1 MSTAASHAFLTKL
14 HQELSVSSGD
24 YRQLVVDLK
33 WHTFKVS
40 RATIKAQTM
49 IGFKHKNIT
58 PNAEQL
64 TAIDDAASKCYK
76 TILAE
81 IKIIKASP
89 EVDIDRNT
97 TYMNNERL
105 RLVFTTFGERIEK
118 VHGAQLDPSITFD
131 RIKKVYKLALGAYF
145 KDLQLITD
153 NAIRKHTTSKKTG
166 KFGKESKVGNFFHL
180 GHLAGMG
187 VAETQLRDRLATAF
201 ASVPLHE
208 HGNITNMLSHFGLD
222 LSYKRMDDKDSMEV
236 KIQSKGSNLSAG
248 GFTGTQKKNLLKALR
263 HTLTNKIDLMLQ
275 PGGSDT
281 PKSRKEKQVQKS
293 LEEPFKR
300 VASKRKNIK
309 IKSKKVKLKKSKAKA
324 VVKTITQKKS
334 RGTEKLSLGK
344 LPKVAVTKRIKD
356 NNPASSP
363 LHLIVAINK
372 KLPQVVAQNMQS
384 PALNYRTGRF
394 AASVR
399 VTDVVTTPKGYPSI
413 GFTYDKFPYQTFEPG
428 YAQGS
433 IERDPRKL
441 INQSIRQIAAEMAI
455 GRFFTRRV

>member
-24 YRQLVVDLK
+24 YRQFVVDLR

-40 RATIKAQTM
+40 RANIKAQTM
-49 IGFKHKNIT
+49 IEFKHRNIT
-58 PNAEQL
+58 PNAEQV
-64 TAIDDAASKCYK
+64 TAIDDAASKCYRV
-76 TILAE
+76 ILDE
-81 IKIIKASP
+81 IKVIKASP

-118 VHGAQLDPSITFD
+118 VHRAQLDPSITFD

-153 NAIRKHTTSKKTG
+153 NAIRKHNASKKTG

-187 VAETQLRDRLATAF
+187 VAETQLRDGLATAF

-208 HGNITNMLSHFGLD
+208 HGNITNMLSHFGID

-236 KIQSKGSNLSAG
+236 KIESKGSNLSAG
-248 GFTGTQKKNLLKALR
+248 GFTGNQKKNLLKALR
-263 HTLTNKIDLMLQ
+263 QALTNRMDLMLQ
-275 PGGSDT
+275 PGSDT
-281 PKSRKEKQVQKS
+281 PKMRKEKQVQKS
-293 LEEPFKR
+293 LEDPFR
-300 VASKRKNIK
+300 SVASKRKNIK
-309 IKSKKVKLKKSKAKA
+309 IKGKKVKLKKSKSKA

-334 RGTEKLSLGK
+334 KGTEKLSVGK
-344 LPKVAVTKRIKD
+344 LPKVAVTKRRKD

-363 LHLIVAINK
+363 LHMIVAINK
-372 KLPQVVAQNMQS
+372 KLPHVVAQNMQS
-384 PALNYRTGRF
+384 PALEYQTGRF

-413 GFTYDKFPYQTFEPG
+413 GYTYDKFPYQTFEEG

-433 IERDPRKL
+433 GERDPRKL
-441 INQSIRQIAAEMAI
+441 INRSIREIAAEMAI